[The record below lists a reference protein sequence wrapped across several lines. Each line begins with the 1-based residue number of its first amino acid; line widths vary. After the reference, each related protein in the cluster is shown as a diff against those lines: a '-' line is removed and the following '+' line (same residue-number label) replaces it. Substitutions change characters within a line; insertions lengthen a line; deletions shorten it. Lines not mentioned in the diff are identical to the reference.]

1 VFQRTG
7 RKQLYCR
14 VSGSTGQES
23 SLADQEMMLR
33 EQATGTV
40 YRAHQDR
47 GSGPRE
53 SLERA

>member
-1 VFQRTG
+1 
-7 RKQLYCR
+7 LYCR
-14 VSGSTGQES
+14 VSGSTGQEP